1 MTSQTKPSKRK
12 KRRKSSY
19 DAPLGRAMAKLFAEG
34 WLVQDVAERFGIAP
48 RRIRE
53 WASDPEHPFSP
64 LYARAREVGYQKL
77 ADELFSISDD
87 GRNDWMQIRARNG
100 EMIEVVNK
108 EAIERSRLRVD
119 TRKWVLSK
127 MLPKIYGDKL
137 DVNAKHEAGD
147 SFKAL
152 WSMVASGQVA

>member
-1 MTSQTKPSKRK
+1 MTPANKKPKRK
-12 KRRKSSY
+12 KRRKSGY
-19 DAPLGRAMAKLFAEG
+19 TDALGRAMAKLFAEG

-48 RRIRE
+48 RRIRQ
-53 WASDPEHPFSP
+53 WASDPDHPFSP
-64 LYARAREVGYQKL
+64 MYARAREVGYQKL
-77 ADELFSISDD
+77 ADELFSIADD
-87 GRNDWMQIRARNG
+87 SRNDWMQIRAKNG

-137 DVNAKHEAGD
+137 DVSAKHEAGD
-147 SFKAL
+147 SFKAI
-152 WSMVASGQVA
+152 WAAMGNAA